1 VFSKTK
7 TLALIL
13 AVLLLIPAVA
23 LPLSG
28 ALDVEVESVTV
39 SGVVPV
45 LEPGGAN
52 YPPVAQNL
60 NYTTFRN
67 VAVNG
72 KFAAVD
78 PEGDLVTY
86 RLVSQPKK
94 GEIAVIDAGF
104 IYTPLNNKKGRD
116 TFTYVAQDT
125 AGNVSGEATVS
136 IQIEKQTT
144 KVTYADM
151 SNDPNHYAAL
161 KLAELGVFTGE
172 KVGGDY
178 YFSANSTV
186 SRGEFLAMCASLTG
200 IEPLSDVTRTGFA
213 DDDDMPV
220 WVKPYVGAALM
231 NGIISGYAR
240 PGGALVFSPNDA
252 ISNAQAVV
260 MLNNA
265 LDISDVKSAAYF
277 AEDGVLPAWVS
288 QAAANLTAV
297 DVIDDISLTA
307 NAQMTRGE
315 AAAMLA
321 QAAAL
326 IETRESGKSLLSWA
340 F

>member
-1 VFSKTK
+1 MFSKTK
-7 TLALIL
+7 TLALFL
-13 AVLLLIPAVA
+13 AALLLIPAAA
-23 LPLSG
+23 LPLTG
-28 ALDVEVESVTV
+28 AFDVEVESVTV
-39 SGVVPV
+39 SAAVPV
-45 LEPGGAN
+45 IEHTGVN

-86 RLVSQPKK
+86 RLLSQPKK
-94 GEIAVIDAGF
+94 GEITVIDSGF
-104 IYTPLNNKKGRD
+104 IYTPANNKKGRD
-116 TFTYVAQDT
+116 TFTYVAQDA

-136 IQIEKQTT
+136 IQIEKQAT
-144 KVTYADM
+144 KVTYSDM
-151 SNDPNHYAAL
+151 SGDPNHYAAL

-172 KVGGDY
+172 KVGGEY
-178 YFSANSTV
+178 YFSAGTTV
-186 SRGEFLAMCASLTG
+186 TRGEFLAMCASLTG
-200 IEPLSDVTRTGFA
+200 IEPLADITRTGFA
-213 DDDDMPV
+213 DDSEMPV

-231 NGIISGYAR
+231 NGIIAGFPRES
-240 PGGALVFSPNDA
+240 GALVFSPNDP
-252 ISNAQAVV
+252 ILRSQAVV

-265 LDISDVKSAAYF
+265 LDISDVRSAAFF
-277 AEDGVLPAWVS
+277 AEEGILPAWVS
-288 QAAANLTAV
+288 QAAANLTAA
-297 DVIDDISLTA
+297 DIIGDISLTA
-307 NAQMTRGE
+307 GSEMTRGD

-326 IETRESGKSLLSWA
+326 LEARESGKSLLSWA